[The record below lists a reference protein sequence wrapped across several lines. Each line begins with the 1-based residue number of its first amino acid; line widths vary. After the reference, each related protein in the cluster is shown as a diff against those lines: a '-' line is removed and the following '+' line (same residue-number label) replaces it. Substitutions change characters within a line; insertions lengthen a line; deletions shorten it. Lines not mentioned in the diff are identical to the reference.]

1 VNYVIDPTMFIA
13 PFTLGYALFIV
24 FLYVAVRTR
33 KKILEEGRHLRGIPT
48 LMGLLA
54 FFDMMFLIMSGIF
67 LFLDFLYLGFFI
79 LPVLILGPLIIAF
92 IANSKIKKKERIEY
106 EVVHMKMSGIE
117 AVGIIGP
124 ILVILGCLML
134 TGSIFS
140 KIFYI
145 GILLQLFSQFYS
157 LQYLL

>member
-1 VNYVIDPTMFIA
+1 
-13 PFTLGYALFIV
+13 
-24 FLYVAVRTR
+24 
-33 KKILEEGRHLRGIPT
+33 
-48 LMGLLA
+48 
-54 FFDMMFLIMSGIF
+54 
-67 LFLDFLYLGFFI
+67 
-79 LPVLILGPLIIAF
+79 
-92 IANSKIKKKERIEY
+92 
-106 EVVHMKMSGIE
+106 MKMSGIE